1 MNVPPAKALSI
12 ILKNLSA
19 DDQRRLDYN
28 RQFLTKLAKLESIE
42 LLADGEEAPMS
53 ATQLI
58 GDMELLVP
66 MAGLIDKDA
75 ELGRLDKELAK
86 LKKDIQRLSGKLN
99 NPGFVDKAPAAVVDK
114 EKEKLQAQQHQR
126 DRLQAQRQAI
136 AAL

>member
-1 MNVPPAKALSI
+1 MA
-12 ILKNLSA
+12 
-19 DDQRRLDYN
+19 
-28 RQFLTKLAKLESIE
+28 
-42 LLADGEEAPMS
+42 

-86 LKKDIQRLSGKLN
+86 LEKDIQRLADKLG
-99 NPGFVDKAPAAVVDK
+99 NPGFVDKAPAAVV
-114 EKEKLQAQQHQR
+114 EKEQDKLQAQQHQR

-136 AAL
+136 AEL